1 MASEHY
7 DNFVMKS
14 SDGKTEYEVRIKEM
28 PTIMGSRYETGFQV
42 FVSYRGIDAWGRPY
56 VRPKLM
62 YVGEVMVSENG
73 AEIMPYSLRNFLL
86 MEEPGVWGRIVESIK
101 RAIERK

>member
-1 MASEHY
+1 MANGHY

-14 SDGKTEYEVRIKEM
+14 SDGNAEYEVRIKEM
-28 PTIMGSRYETGFQV
+28 PSITGSRYETGFQV
-42 FVSYRGIDAWGRPY
+42 FIGYRGVDAWGRPY

-73 AEIMPYSLRNFLL
+73 AEILPSSLRNFLL
-86 MEEPGVWGRIVESIK
+86 MEEPGVWARVVESIK